1 MADCGS
7 HQKNPQ
13 IPKKM
18 DKFKDKMISHLQ
30 NQAGYRTL
38 LGGFELPEL
47 LIADFG

>member
-1 MADCGS
+1 MAECGS

-30 NQAGYRTL
+30 TQAGYKT
-38 LGGFELPEL
+38 FSKS
-47 LIADFG
+47 DFR